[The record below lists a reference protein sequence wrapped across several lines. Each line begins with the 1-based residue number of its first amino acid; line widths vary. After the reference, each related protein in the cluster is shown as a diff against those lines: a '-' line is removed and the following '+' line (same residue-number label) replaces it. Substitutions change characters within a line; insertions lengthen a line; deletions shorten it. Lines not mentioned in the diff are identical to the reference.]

1 MFVIERGSMERNVLG
16 GRSTVVQL
24 KKVLGEGD
32 KSAMRFIYKDLGWIW
47 FRAEESG
54 RRSTTS
60 ECCGGDTS
68 ISAKFLC

>member
-1 MFVIERGSMERNVLG
+1 MG

-24 KKVLGEGD
+24 KKVLGKGD

-47 FRAEESG
+47 VRAEESG

-60 ECCGGDTS
+60 ECCGEIPASLQNFCAD
-68 ISAKFLC
+68 KLFPKM